1 MKTISSQQQ
10 RLVSWDVATTLDV
23 ITVQQQQQ
31 SGSSSNSEEEDKE
44 KRLTTT
50 TTTTCDD
57 NNDQTRNVKT
67 TRSTSSRGVSTTTT
81 MSSDCNN
88 NNNNNTSTTDDL
100 SHWIASTTT
109 TSSTTSMNTTLKRK
123 RSAHKRKGG
132 QGGEGGRSRGST
144 TTTTTNKPSHHHLP
158 DDGVL
163 LSSPDPPSSLRS
175 DVYDP
180 LMEKEIVNDKS
191 TSGGD
196 SSSNKNNNNKAT
208 PCQHSLV
215 LLSFLTM
222 PDEIQLR
229 IASYLVLQDVR
240 RLFGTST
247 KLATLFHSNEAD
259 LLWKQQVQ
267 TIWPHCLAE
276 TTHYIQSSSFST
288 TTLSSSGLL
297 HQQQTNNKTT
307 TTTLSC
313 HSSNNDSCS
322 LSSFYNPQDVKYN
335 MLLQLAH
342 CIVPSCIDDELF
354 PVCRWSR
361 RFQRHVPLETSTTTT
376 ETGDVSLLRTPPQP
390 PLQWVH
396 TNKGIRVVQFIGIV
410 GTGDRCI
417 RSNHPWKA
425 PISLPLKY
433 RSKSTTTS
441 SSSLSPLA
449 RRVFCWNNSKK
460 QQQQQTLQAHPPL
473 SQSIMHVLPHLYSQV
488 QPPTPPQQDQTQH
501 PPQPGPLSRLFSS
514 NHPNNHNITHDQQN
528 RYPLTTFTSHRRL
541 GGGGGAGGA
550 TSLPSNSSVLNRLR
564 RGRPSA
570 VSSSSIMMRPQATPL
585 SSEQPQEQQPQEQI
599 LQEDKNHYPRGD
611 RVPPPP
617 VIWKPFVVPFC
628 CSNMQAANGGIKEKS
643 TLSSCTRMVHQN
655 LTPRLVHYF
664 EVTIL
669 PASDAVV
676 PPNDVA
682 SSSSSRRSTTTRTTQ
697 HLLHHQPDDNHMAR
711 ECVAI
716 GLSRREFSLHTRM
729 PGWDSW
735 SFGYHGDDG
744 GVFYETGHMLHEYGP
759 SFGVDDVIG
768 CGIDYLHHEIFFTK
782 NGNYLGPAWKHLDK
796 CYGGDF
802 YQHSWYPTV
811 GMDTTCLIDCNFGI
825 QQDQQDQN
833 QQQQHRPFCFDL
845 VQYMQQHQH
854 FEALEQIVS

>member
-31 SGSSSNSEEEDKE
+31 GGSSSNSEEEDKE
-44 KRLTTT
+44 KRL

-81 MSSDCNN
+81 MGLDCNN
-88 NNNNNTSTTDDL
+88 NNNNSTSTTDDL
-100 SHWIASTTT
+100 SHWIASTATT
-109 TSSTTSMNTTLKRK
+109 TSSTTSMTTTLKRK

-144 TTTTTNKPSHHHLP
+144 TTTTTTTTKPSHHHLP
-158 DDGVL
+158 DDGVH
-163 LSSPDPPSSLRS
+163 LSSPDPPSPLRS

-180 LMEKEIVNDKS
+180 LLLMEKEIVNDNKTKS
-191 TSGGD
+191 GD
-196 SSSNKNNNNKAT
+196 SSSSSNKNNNNKAT

-276 TTHYIQSSSFST
+276 TTHYIQSS
-288 TTLSSSGLL
+288 
-297 HQQQTNNKTT
+297 
-307 TTTLSC
+307 
-313 HSSNNDSCS
+313 NNDSTS

-376 ETGDVSLLRTPPQP
+376 VTGGVSLLRTPPQP

-433 RSKSTTTS
+433 RSKTTT

-460 QQQQQTLQAHPPL
+460 QQQQALSSQAQPSL
-473 SQSIMHVLPHLYSQV
+473 SQSIMHVLPHLYPQV
-488 QPPTPPQQDQTQH
+488 QPPTPPQQDQPTQQ
-501 PPQPGPLSRLFSS
+501 PQPGPLSRLFSS

-528 RYPLTTFTSHRRL
+528 RYPLTTFTTHRRL
-541 GGGGGAGGA
+541 GGGGA
-550 TSLPSNSSVLNRLR
+550 TSIPSNSSVLNRLR
-564 RGRPSA
+564 RGRSST
-570 VSSSSIMMRPQATPL
+570 VSTTSSIMMRPQATPL
-585 SSEQPQEQQPQEQI
+585 SSEQPQEEQPQQQI

-611 RVPPPP
+611 RVPP

-628 CSNMQAANGGIKEKS
+628 CSNMQAANGGFQNES
-643 TLSSCTRMVHQN
+643 TLSSSSCTRMVHQN

-682 SSSSSRRSTTTRTTQ
+682 SSSSSRRSTTRTTRTTQ

-768 CGIDYLHHEIFFTK
+768 CGIDYLHHEICFTK

-825 QQDQQDQN
+825 QDQQQEQN
-833 QQQQHRPFCFDL
+833 QQHRPFCFDL